1 MKTFRLNP
9 FITAMISAGVAGPA
23 LAQSSDKASAPAP
36 ATSASAA
43 APGALAGAGADAPI
57 EIQRI
62 TVIGQSI
69 GKGETRANSVVNRAA
84 ILEQPPGMDPLKLI
98 AQVPGLQVG
107 SGDDVTGSFSM
118 RLSMRGL
125 NKEQI
130 GMSIDG
136 IPNGSTL
143 SNGGTMPDR
152 LLDSANLYHVDV
164 SQSAGEI
171 GTPSN
176 QALGGY
182 IDFVT
187 LDPKDKRGF
196 ETELSAGNHG
206 YKREFYKFDT
216 GELIHGLTAYADAS
230 HEYVRTWPGDQSGR
244 SLRDHVDIRL
254 LQKFD
259 DGSSVRGTFSYNNMA
274 DNDYDALAL
283 RAGSKYKAVFQ
294 VDPNTDELT
303 DHWTG
308 NPAIDQNNRRTRGID
323 SVEMFA
329 HIDIKMKLGE
339 DAWLS
344 LKPYQH
350 EQTGNGWFYVPY
362 DQLNV
367 NGQVSTPVAS
377 GGKPVATVQECYAN
391 QYQRSSTGALIPVSA
406 VTYPTG
412 VSASTLSAAGCPA
425 AAKYAMN
432 PQSAWGK
439 REASRR
445 RGGYETDRKG
455 VLGEVSAMLGEHNE
469 VRVGAWFENIRRA
482 KTREWYDVTDPTVS
496 DAYDEGALYSI
507 TQDRHYR
514 SHTDMGYVQDKI
526 SLLDDKL
533 HIDLGATYQAF
544 HENYI
549 SPVEFNGQRALHVSS
564 GVLPKIGALYEL
576 NSRTE
581 LFTSASKN
589 FSAIPDSVFEGTSAV
604 DAKNGIKPE
613 TSTNVDLGIRYVG
626 KTVAASLQVFNIGYR
641 NRISIQN
648 GDPNGDIF
656 SRDATTTFENQGG
669 ITSRGV
675 EATYRQ
681 AWSQFE
687 VNANVAYTDAYYTQ
701 DTPAEGIF
709 AKDPVLG
716 IARTTAFGELTWRP
730 TGTLRLAGN
739 VKYTG
744 KAAGTYDVVY
754 NTTTG
759 TAAGTTPVIAG
770 GPAVYP
776 REYMPAYALF
786 GLSGAYQLGQALGV
800 ARKIELGFNVD
811 NLFNKRYLGG
821 LGQELTTSN
830 PLTSG
835 RYFLG
840 SPRTFFASV
849 RAEI

>member
-1 MKTFRLNP
+1 MKSFRLNQ
-9 FITAMISAGVAGPA
+9 IIAAMISAGLAGQA
-23 LAQSSDKASAPAP
+23 LAQAGGAAPTSATA
-36 ATSASAA
+36 ASAA
-43 APGALAGAGADAPI
+43 APGSDTSSPKEPKN
-57 EIQRI
+57 EIQTV

-84 ILEQPPGMDPLKLI
+84 ILEQPPGMDPLKL
-98 AQVPGLQVG
+98 ASQVPGLQVG
-107 SGDDVTGSFSM
+107 SGDAVTGSFSM

-152 LLDSANLYHVDV
+152 LLDSANLYRIDV

-187 LDPKDKRGF
+187 LDPKPSRAF
-196 ETELSAGNHG
+196 ETELSAGNFG

-216 GELIHGLTAYADAS
+216 GELTHGLTAYVDAS

-244 SLRDHVDIRL
+244 SLKDHADIRL

-259 DGSSVRGTFSYNNMA
+259 DGSSIRGTFSYNNMA

-294 VDPNTDELT
+294 VDPKTDELT

-323 SVEMFA
+323 GVETLA

-339 DAWLS
+339 TAWLS

-350 EQTGNGWFYVPY
+350 EQEGNGWFYVPY

-367 NGQVSTPVAS
+367 NGQIYNPVAA
-377 GGKPVATVQECYAN
+377 GGKSVATVQQCYAN
-391 QYQRSSTGALIPVSA
+391 QYQRTSTGSLIPVAA
-406 VTYPTG
+406 VKYPAG
-412 VSASTLSAAGCPA
+412 VSAATLSAAGCPA

-455 VLGEVSAMLGEHNE
+455 VLGEVSASLGEHND
-469 VRVGAWFENIRRA
+469 VRAGVWFENIRRA
-482 KTREWYDVTDPTVS
+482 KTREWYDVTDPVAS
-496 DAYDEGALYSI
+496 DAYDESALYSI
-507 TQDRHYR
+507 TQDRQYR
-514 SHTDMGYVQDKI
+514 SHTDMGYLQDKI

-544 HENYI
+544 HENYV
-549 SPVEFNGQRALHVSS
+549 SPVEFSGERALHVSS
-564 GVLPKIGALYEL
+564 GILPKIGALYEL
-576 NSRTE
+576 SYHTE
-581 LFTSASKN
+581 LFGSASKN
-589 FSAIPDSVFEGTSAV
+589 FSAIPDTVFEGTSAV
-604 DAKNGIKPE
+604 DSKNGIKPE

-626 KTVAASLQVFNIGYR
+626 KTVAASLQVFNINYR

-669 ITSRGV
+669 IRSRGV
-675 EATYRQ
+675 EATFREG
-681 AWSQFE
+681 WSQFE

-709 AKDPVLG
+709 ANDPVLG
-716 IARTTAFGELTWRP
+716 VAKTTAFGELKWMP
-730 TGTLRLAGN
+730 TGNLRLSGN
-739 VKYTG
+739 VKYVG

-770 GPAVYP
+770 GPAIYP
-776 REYMPAYALF
+776 REYMPSYSLF
-786 GLSGAYQLGQALGV
+786 GLSGAYRISTLLETAKKV
-800 ARKIELGFNVD
+800 ELGFNVD
-811 NLFNKRYLGG
+811 NLFNRYYLGG

-840 SPRTFFASV
+840 SPRTFFLSL